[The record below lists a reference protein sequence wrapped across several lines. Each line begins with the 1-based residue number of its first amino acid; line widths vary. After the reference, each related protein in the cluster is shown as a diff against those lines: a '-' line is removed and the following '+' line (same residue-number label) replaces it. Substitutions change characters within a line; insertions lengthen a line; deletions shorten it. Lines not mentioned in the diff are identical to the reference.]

1 MIKKSSVV
9 IPEQYYKGVQILPP
23 EQRGEA
29 YEAYLEYAFYGKEY
43 EGSNITIRALFA
55 SVVDSIDTANAN
67 YDKKMQALEE
77 INETRK
83 NKAKGRRNNV
93 TSRNDN
99 DTSRIDNV
107 TSRNDNDTSRIDNVS
122 NSVTVTVTD
131 TVSKEKGD
139 TYVSQK
145 KKAVRPTLEEVKEYA
160 LEKTRPEE
168 AEPFYDFYESN
179 GWKVG
184 KNPMRDWQASFRSWL
199 RRNFDRGKKNKD
211 DGLEELMAAEV
222 AKEKAENDAR
232 GVQPFGWDAEDISGV
247 HNTGN
252 LFRVV

>member
-1 MIKKSSVV
+1 MAKKSTVM
-9 IPEQYYKGVQILPP
+9 PEQYYKGVQILPP

-43 EGSNITIRALFA
+43 EGGNVAIKVLLA
-55 SVVDSIDTANAN
+55 SFIDSIDVSNEN
-67 YDKKMQALEE
+67 YEKKL
-77 INETRK
+77 K
-83 NKAKGRRNNV
+83 NLNKGRTLPNRSDSEEVSPNRSDSEEV
-93 TSRNDN
+93 VSDS
-99 DTSRIDNV
+99 DT
-107 TSRNDNDTSRIDNVS
+107 DT
-122 NSVTVTVTD
+122 VTVSVTD

-145 KKAVRPTLEEVKEYA
+145 KKTARPTLEEVKEYA
-160 LEKTRPEE
+160 SEKARPEE

-184 KNPMRDWQASFRSWL
+184 KNPMRDWQASFRNWL
-199 RRNFDRGKKNKD
+199 RSNFDRGKKNKD
-211 DGLEELMAAEV
+211 DGLEELMAAEG

-232 GVQPFGWDAEDISGV
+232 GVQPFSWDAEDISGV